1 MAAVSTI
8 EAPPTDDLRAFY
20 ERIERTSRGLG
31 VLNVFKVMAHTP
43 DLMQSWWSMMAVLFT
58 RLELSPRL
66 RELAILR
73 LFQLTHCAYGFA
85 HHVRIG
91 HDIGITDD
99 EIAALGSHAESSSF
113 SPLEKLVLRYTDAV
127 TQLRDDA
134 PAIAG
139 ELAAHLSERE
149 LVELTF
155 CISNWNLMAHL
166 LLPLEVEVEEP
177 VRALLF
183 AGWDSAGESRK

>member
-1 MAAVSTI
+1 VTAVTPI
-8 EAPPTDDLRAFY
+8 EAPLSDDLRQFY

-43 DLMQSWWSMMAVLFT
+43 DLMQSWWSMMAAAFT

-73 LFQLTHCAYGFA
+73 LFQLTHCAYGYA

-91 HDIGITDD
+91 REAGISDK
-99 EIAALGSHAESSSF
+99 EIAAIESYAVDGRF
-113 SPLEKLVLRYTDAV
+113 SPVEKLALQYTDAV
-127 TQLRDDA
+127 TRLDDTA
-134 PAIAG
+134 PA
-139 ELAAHLSERE
+139 LAAALRAHLSERE

-155 CISNWNLMAHL
+155 CIANWNLMAHL
-166 LLPLEVEVEEP
+166 LLPLEVELEP
-177 VRALLF
+177 AAREYLPAD
-183 AGWDSAGESRK
+183 WT